1 MYGDWEK
8 HKYRREARYVPLWN
22 KSRLRRQ
29 SELQLNFCYPGTPR
43 WLVRAIRTAQS
54 QAQAKQQKRRA
65 WIQHY
70 RNR

>member
-1 MYGDWEK
+1 MRDYWNW

-29 SELQLNFCYPGTPR
+29 SALRLNFCYQGTPP
-43 WLVRAIRTAQS
+43 WLIRAIRTAQS
-54 QAQAKQQKRRA
+54 EVQARKQKRRA
-65 WIQHY
+65 RIHHY